1 MSGVVLLIIRI
12 LVAGALYLFLGWVVW
27 LIWQDIRRE
36 SLSLTH
42 SIQPT
47 LSLITKLNGGEMSRK
62 FHNKEI
68 LIGRDAICDLRLEDQ
83 TISARHAKLTFRQGQ
98 WWLEDLQ
105 SKNGTLLNLTAIS
118 TPVVVTT
125 DDKIQCGQV
134 EINIRM
140 DADNLMREG

>member
-1 MSGVVLLIIRI
+1 MNGVVLLIIRI
-12 LVAGALYLFLGWVVW
+12 LAAGILYIFLGWAVW

-36 SLSLTH
+36 SLSLTNT
-42 SIQPT
+42 IQPT
-47 LSLITKLNGGEMSRK
+47 LSLITKSADGEISRK
-62 FHNKEI
+62 FHSKEI

-83 TISARHAKLTFRQGQ
+83 TISARHARLTFRQGQ

-105 SKNGTLLNLTAIS
+105 SKNGTLLNLEALS

-134 EINIRM
+134 EIYIQL
-140 DADNLMREG
+140 DADNRTREG

>member
-12 LVAGALYLFLGWVVW
+12 LAAGTLFLFLGWMVW

-36 SLSLTH
+36 SLSLTNFN
-42 SIQPT
+42 QPT
-47 LSLITKLNGGEMSRK
+47 ISLITKSDDGELSRK
-62 FHNKEI
+62 FQYKEI

-83 TISARHAKLTFRQGQ
+83 TISARHARLTFRQGQ

-105 SKNGTLLNLTAIS
+105 SKNGTLLNLSAIS

-134 EINIRM
+134 EIQIQLN
-140 DADNLMREG
+140 ADNLMREG

>member
-12 LVAGALYLFLGWVVW
+12 LAAVTLYIFLGWVVW

-42 SIQPT
+42 SMQPT
-47 LSLITKLNGGEMSRK
+47 LSLITKSADGEISQK

-83 TISARHAKLTFRQGQ
+83 TISARHARVTFRQGQ
-98 WWLEDLQ
+98 WWLEDLK

-134 EINIRM
+134 EIHVQLN
-140 DADNLMREG
+140 ADNLTREG